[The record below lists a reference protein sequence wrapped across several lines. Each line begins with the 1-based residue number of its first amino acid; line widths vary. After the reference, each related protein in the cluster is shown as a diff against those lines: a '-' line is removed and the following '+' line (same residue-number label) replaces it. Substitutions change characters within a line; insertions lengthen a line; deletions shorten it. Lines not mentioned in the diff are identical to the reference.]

1 MVNKLNTEKLL
12 NIKKGLLTFILAY
25 IVITILAFGLY
36 LILAAAMGVSLSASF
51 DIRKDPA
58 YAVAEQLYPILNL
71 AVWTAFAWMYFRKNN
86 QPTTKQAW
94 ALGAFWLAIAVPL
107 DLVYF
112 VLIPNPLQVSAY
124 GFYVEQFP
132 WIYLTY
138 VVVLI
143 SPAIYLT
150 ARRQLKNKTT

>member
-1 MVNKLNTEKLL
+1 MQKSATLNVKRGTV
-12 NIKKGLLTFILAY
+12 TFILAY

-36 LILAAAMGVSLSASF
+36 LLLAALMGVSLSATF
-51 DIRKDPA
+51 DIREDRA
-58 YAVAEQLYPILNL
+58 YALAEQLYPILNL
-71 AVWTAFAWMYFRKNN
+71 GVWMAFAWLYFRKIAR
-86 QPTTKQAW
+86 PTVKQAW
-94 ALGAFWLAIAVPL
+94 VLGAFWLAIAVPL

-138 VVVLI
+138 LVVLAA
-143 SPAIYLT
+143 PVLYAVGKQRLANGT
-150 ARRQLKNKTT
+150 K